1 LAGCDR
7 PLDRHFEPLL
17 KRMKLKRDIY
27 SDPDRPMDKALMFI
41 EQAREAKKAV
51 VKADLLAKAAAE
63 LTAAETEERA
73 ELTRIEEEERGRK
86 SRAEVAAQ
94 AAAAEGSTPE
104 PGFKGS
110 KSVKGKGGKESGSKG
125 RETPSNEGTPEPS
138 QKGATFVEERFRQGA
153 KERARL
159 WAGVVRTAVEAKL
172 WALAHFYTD
181 QVLATEWNVNRDRDM
196 VLLQAEVA
204 FLDAEACH
212 GVLREKGLGLLP
224 PSEAEKGPANKGGAP
239 ADTVADVG
247 SLGKPEGASV
257 VSSGTPDSSSGDQ
270 PEGDLTATNF
280 DQAGFGRLLSH
291 SSASSSSA
299 EEAFNERAFQERAY
313 EGFLEGARR
322 GLALNEAWLVTN
334 AAASLW
340 NDYLPLLKSK
350 RFAPTVAVFQPML
363 DGLLTLSVTVAV
375 KDAVTVSGI
384 ANALAC
390 GHVHKCLE
398 RVYGESVSGRE
409 SPAVAGTEG
418 TEPPAADKAT
428 GVRSPSPNPKL
439 KKTDIKKERATAP
452 PEKVSTEI
460 KSTDEASATKPLGAD
475 SQNAISQNA
484 VSTEVPSAEQPKA
497 ADARPE
503 EKSYTELLAW
513 ALESGR
519 RRCENAPELLAAAEV
534 CSKALQKL
542 AGVDDSV
549 LKVLVGTQA
558 KVQGLRGLQAQAQG
572 DQTLGASAKAVA
584 LIELAGNTTESA
596 GVRAKAVS
604 DAAEALQK
612 GDGKG
617 ERIYWRF
624 FLPPSVC
631 FSAQR
636 VFSTCILLTT
646 SRAPIVL

>member
-1 LAGCDR
+1 MSISQVDSAGCER

-27 SDPDRPMDKALMFI
+27 SDPDRPMDKALMFV

-51 VKADLLAKAAAE
+51 VKADLLEKAAAE
-63 LTAAETEERA
+63 LTVAETEERA
-73 ELTRIEEEERGRK
+73 ELARIEEEERGRK
-86 SRAEVAAQ
+86 SRAEAAAQ
-94 AAAAEGSTPE
+94 AAAGEGSTPE
-104 PGFKGS
+104 PGSKGS
-110 KSVKGKGGKESGSKG
+110 KSVKGKGGKESASKG

-159 WAGVVRTAVEAKL
+159 WAGVVKAAVEAKL
-172 WALAHFYTD
+172 WALAHFHTD
-181 QVLATEWNVNRDRDM
+181 QVLATEWDVNRDRDM
-196 VLLQAEVA
+196 VLLQADVA
-204 FLDAEACH
+204 FLDAEACA
-212 GVLREKGLGLLP
+212 GVLREKGLELLP
-224 PSEAEKGPANKGGAP
+224 PSEAEKGKEGAP
-239 ADTVADVG
+239 ADTVADVN
-247 SLGKPEGASV
+247 SMGKPEGASA
-257 VSSGTPDSSSGDQ
+257 VSSGTPDNSLGDRT
-270 PEGDLTATNF
+270 EGDSTAKNV
-280 DQAGFGRLLSH
+280 DHAGSGRLESR

-340 NDYLPLLKSK
+340 NNYLPLLKGK

-363 DGLLTLSVTVAV
+363 DGLLALPVTVGV

-398 RVYGESVSGRE
+398 RLYGESVSGRE
-409 SPAVAGTEG
+409 SPGVAGTEG
-418 TEPPAADKAT
+418 AEPPAADKAK

-439 KKTDIKKERATAP
+439 RKTDTKKERATAT

-475 SQNAISQNA
+475 SQNAVSQNA
-484 VSTEVPSAEQPKA
+484 VSTDVPSAEQPNA
-497 ADARPE
+497 ADAEPG

-519 RRCENAPELLAAAEV
+519 KRCENAPELLVAAEV
-534 CSKALQKL
+534 CSKVLEKL
-542 AGVDDSV
+542 AGVDESV

-584 LIELAGNTTESA
+584 LIELASNTAESA

-612 GDGKG
+612 GDGRG
-617 ERIYWRF
+617 ERMCMP
-624 FLPPSVC
+624 LSLSPSVC
-631 FSAQR
+631 LSAQR
-636 VFSTCILLTT
+636 VFLPCVFL
-646 SRAPIVL
+646 